1 MGMAHTSKDRRL
13 AAQFA
18 GESGQSLV
26 EIAVM
31 VPFLTLLVSYA
42 IDVAYILIVA
52 ASLTSAAK
60 NAAEYS
66 IQGYL
71 SSAQMSIPPAGPLSS
86 TTSVSNLAISALNSV
101 VSASTTA
108 TIQVCSK
115 SVGTSSNL
123 TQCNSYGPTGTP
135 YTPAADPEA
144 PNFMLQRVDVTYT
157 VHPPIPLS
165 FFKQSLL
172 PNTSFH
178 YQVSMRA
185 LD

>member
-1 MGMAHTSKDRRL
+1 VARIRKRKIDFDLFLGR
-13 AAQFA
+13 
-18 GESGQSLV
+18 SGQSLV
-26 EIAVM
+26 EIAIV
-31 VPFLTLLVSYA
+31 VPLLTFAIAYA
-42 IDVAYILIVA
+42 IDFSYLLIVA
-52 ASLTSAAK
+52 AALTSAAN

-71 SSAQMSIPPAGPLSS
+71 SAAQSSLPTAGPLSTS
-86 TTSVSNLAISALNSV
+86 TSVSALAISGLNSL

-115 SVGTSSNL
+115 SIGTAGNATKCS
-123 TQCNSYGPTGTP
+123 SYGPSGTS
-135 YTPAADPEA
+135 YTPATDPEA
-144 PNFMLQRVDVTYT
+144 PRFMLQRVDVTYT

-165 FFKQSLL
+165 FFKRSLL